1 MYSSELFIDVEYQ
14 QVSKHKKV
22 VCGDVFLSRRLKE
35 ENRTL
40 VVLADGLGS
49 GIKANMLASLTAGMI
64 VNFMALNEPL
74 ERFTETIMKTLPVD
88 PFRKIGFS
96 TFTIIDI
103 DSDGETHIIEYG
115 NPPVLIIRNGEL
127 IKPNRDLLALSSKM
141 EHAQN
146 LYHWNFQAEKDDRII
161 YMTDGISQSGMGR
174 KDMPFGWE
182 ISAVESFLKINT
194 QKHLNISARD
204 LSKRLIA
211 QAISNDIQKPQ
222 DDMTCGVIHFTKP
235 RQLLL
240 CTGPPYSRENDK
252 LLAEKVLRFE
262 GTKILCGGTTAEIIS
277 RELDREIDVDMASAT
292 PTLPPLSKI
301 EGIDLVSEGILTLG
315 RISTL
320 LEDNSILDEP
330 EDTPAGKI
338 IQLFIDND
346 EIYILVGTK
355 VNNAHQDP
363 TLPVELE
370 IRRNVMKRIA
380 RLLESKFLKRVI
392 LEYL

>member
-14 QVSKHKKV
+14 QVCKHKKV
-22 VCGDVFLSRRLKE
+22 VCGDVFLSRRLKQ

-64 VNFMALNEPL
+64 VNFMSLNEPL

-88 PFRKIGFS
+88 PFRKIGYS

-103 DSDGETHIIEYG
+103 DSDGETRIIEYG
-115 NPPVLIIRNGEL
+115 NPPVLLIRDGEL
-127 IKPNRDLLALSSKM
+127 IKPERDLLTLSSKM
-141 EHAQN
+141 EHPQN
-146 LYHWNFQAEKDDRII
+146 LYSWSFQAQKNDRII

-182 ISAVESFLKINT
+182 ISSVESFLKSAI
-194 QKHLNISARD
+194 QKHPNMSARD
-204 LSKRLIA
+204 LSKRLSA

-222 DDMTCGVIHFTKP
+222 DDMTCGVIHFTKA

-277 RELDREIDVDMASAT
+277 RELDREIDVDMESAT

-301 EGIDLVSEGILTLG
+301 DGIDLVSEGILTLG

-320 LEDNSILDEP
+320 LENNSILDEP

-346 EIYILVGTK
+346 EIYIIVGTK

-380 RLLESKFLKRVI
+380 HLLESKFLKRVI

>member
-1 MYSSELFIDVEYQ
+1 MFSKDLFIDVEFH
-14 QVSKHKKV
+14 QVSKKDKV

-49 GIKANMLASLTAGMI
+49 GIKANVLASLTAGMI
-64 VNFMALNEPL
+64 VNFMSLNEPL
-74 ERFTETIMKTLPVD
+74 ERFTEVIMNTLPVD
-88 PFRKIGFS
+88 SFRKIGYS

-103 DSDGETHIIEYG
+103 DADGESRIIEYG
-115 NPPVLIIRNGEL
+115 NPPVLLIRNGEA
-127 IKPNRDLLALSSKM
+127 IKPNRKLLPLSFEKN
-141 EHAQN
+141 HAES
-146 LYHWNFQAEKDDRII
+146 LYYWDFQAVKDDRIV
-161 YMTDGISQSGMGR
+161 YMTDGITQSGMGR

-182 ISAVESFLKINT
+182 IASVQSFLQQMIEKNP
-194 QKHLNISARD
+194 KISARD
-204 LSKRLIA
+204 ISRKLSA
-211 QAISNDIQKPQ
+211 QAQNNDIQKPQ
-222 DDMTCGVIHFTKP
+222 DDMSCGVIHFTKP

-240 CTGPPYSRENDK
+240 CTGPPYSLDNDK
-252 LLAEKVLRFE
+252 RLAEKVQGFQ
-262 GTKILCGGTTAEIIS
+262 GSKILCGGTTAEIIS
-277 RELDREIDVDMASAT
+277 RELNLEIEVDMDSAT
-292 PTLPPLSKI
+292 STLPPLSHM

-320 LEDNSILDEP
+320 LEQNQVLEEP

-338 IQLFIDND
+338 IQQFIDND
-346 EIYILVGTK
+346 EIYIVVGTK

-380 RLLESKFLKRVI
+380 HLLETKFLKRV
-392 LEYL
+392 LVEYL

>member
-1 MYSSELFIDVEYQ
+1 MFSKDLFIDVEFH
-14 QVSKHKKV
+14 QVCKKDKV

-49 GIKANMLASLTAGMI
+49 GIKANVLASLTAGMI
-64 VNFMALNEPL
+64 VNFMSLNEPL
-74 ERFTETIMKTLPVD
+74 ERFTEVIMNTLPVD
-88 PFRKIGFS
+88 SFRKIGYS

-103 DSDGETHIIEYG
+103 DSDGESRIIEYG
-115 NPPVLIIRNGEL
+115 NPPVLLIRNGKSV
-127 IKPNRDLLALSSKM
+127 KPNRKLLPLSFEKN
-141 EHAQN
+141 HAQS
-146 LYHWNFQAEKDDRII
+146 LYYWDFQALKDDRIV

-174 KDMPFGWE
+174 RDMPFGWE
-182 ISAVESFLKINT
+182 IGSVQTFIEELIQRKP
-194 QKHLNISARD
+194 QISARD
-204 LSKRLIA
+204 LSRRLSA
-211 QAISNDIQKPQ
+211 QAQNNDIQKPQ
-222 DDMTCGVIHFTKP
+222 DDMSCGVIHFTKP

-240 CTGPPYSRENDK
+240 CTGPPYNPDNDK
-252 LLAEKVLRFE
+252 RLAEKVQYFQ
-262 GTKILCGGTTAEIIS
+262 GSKVLCGGTTAEIIS
-277 RELDREIDVDMASAT
+277 RELNLEIEVDMDTAT
-292 PTLPPLSKI
+292 TTLPPLSYM

-315 RISTL
+315 RISIL
-320 LEDNSILDEP
+320 LEQNQVLEEP

-338 IQLFIDND
+338 IQQFIDND
-346 EIYILVGTK
+346 EIYIVVGTK

-380 RLLESKFLKRVI
+380 HLLEAKFLKRVI

>member
-1 MYSSELFIDVEYQ
+1 MYSSELFIDVKYQ
-14 QVSKHKKV
+14 QVCKHKKV

-64 VNFMALNEPL
+64 VNFMSLNEPL

-88 PFRKIGFS
+88 PFRKIGYS

-103 DSDGETHIIEYG
+103 DSDGETRIIEYG
-115 NPPVLIIRNGEL
+115 NPPVLLIRNGEL
-127 IKPNRDLLALSSKM
+127 IKPNRQLLALSSEI
-141 EHAQN
+141 EHPQN
-146 LYHWNFQAEKDDRII
+146 LFNWNFQAQKDDRII
-161 YMTDGISQSGMGR
+161 YMTDGISQSGIGR

-182 ISAVESFLKINT
+182 MNSVQSFLKINT
-194 QKHLNISARD
+194 QKNPKISAHH
-204 LSKRLIA
+204 LSKKLHA
-211 QAISNDIQKPQ
+211 QALNNDIQKAK

-240 CTGPPYSRENDK
+240 CTGPPYSRKNDK
-252 LLAEKVLRFE
+252 LLAEKVEKFE
-262 GTKILCGGTTAEIIS
+262 GNKILCGGTTSEIIS
-277 RELDREIDVDMASAT
+277 RELDREIEVDMESAT

-301 EGIDLVSEGILTLG
+301 EGIDLVTEGILTLG

-320 LEDNSILDEP
+320 LESNSILEEP
-330 EDTPAGKI
+330 ENTPAGKI
-338 IQLFIDND
+338 IQQFIDND
-346 EIYILVGTK
+346 EIYIIIGTK

-380 RLLESKFLKRVI
+380 HLLESKFLKRVI
-392 LEYL
+392 VEYL

>member
-127 IKPNRDLLALSSKM
+127 IKPNRDLLVLSSKM
-141 EHAQN
+141 EHPQN

-161 YMTDGISQSGMGR
+161 FMTDGISQSGMGR

-182 ISAVESFLKINT
+182 ISAAASFLKNNT
-194 QKHLNISARD
+194 QKHPNISARD
-204 LSKRLIA
+204 LSKKLCS

-235 RQLLL
+235 RRMLL
-240 CTGPPYSRENDK
+240 CTGPPYSMENDK
-252 LLAEKVLRFE
+252 LLAEKVEHFE
-262 GTKILCGGTTAEIIS
+262 GIKVLCGGTTAEIIS
-277 RELDREIDVDMASAT
+277 RELNIEIDVNMASAT
-292 PTLPPLSKI
+292 PTLPPLSKM

-346 EIYILVGTK
+346 EIYIIVGTK

-380 RLLESKFLKRVI
+380 RLLETKFLKRVI